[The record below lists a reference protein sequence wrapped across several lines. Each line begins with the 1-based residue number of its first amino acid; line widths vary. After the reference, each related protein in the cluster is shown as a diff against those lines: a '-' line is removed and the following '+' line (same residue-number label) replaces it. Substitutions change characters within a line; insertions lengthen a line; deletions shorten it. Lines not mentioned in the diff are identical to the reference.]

1 MKNETVVLLHGV
13 WMPSG
18 EMLFLKHR
26 FETEYSFDCEVF
38 AYPSVRGAFDQNAS
52 DLAKFLRSF
61 DAERVHLV
69 GHSLGGVMALR
80 MLATFLPD
88 SCGRVV
94 CLGSPL
100 CGSQAAARLSELRF
114 GKLILGET
122 LPQAALVEPA
132 SAWAADVVE
141 RYEVGV
147 IAGDVPAGIGRFLAK
162 FDEANDGTV
171 AVAETRLDGIRD
183 HIVLPVSH
191 SGMIL
196 SPTVADQTA
205 AFLQRGEFLRDG

>member
-1 MKNETVVLLHGV
+1 MKKETVVLLHGV
-13 WMPSG
+13 WMPAG

-26 FETEYSFDCEVF
+26 FEAEYDFDCEVF
-38 AYPSVRGAFDQNAS
+38 AYPSVRGELDQNAS
-52 DLAKFLRSF
+52 DLAEFLRSF

-80 MLATFLPD
+80 MLATTLPEV
-88 SCGRVV
+88 CGRVV

-122 LPQAALVEPA
+122 LPQAALLEPA
-132 SAWAADVVE
+132 SIWAADVVS

-162 FDEANDGTV
+162 FNEANDGTV

-196 SPTVADQTA
+196 SPTVADQAA
-205 AFLQRGEFLRDG
+205 AFLQRGEFLRDR

>member
-1 MKNETVVLLHGV
+1 MNNDKVILLHGV
-13 WMPSG
+13 WMPAG

-26 FETEYSFDCEVF
+26 FQSEYGFDCEVF
-38 AYPSVRGAFDQNAS
+38 SYPSVRGELDQNARN
-52 DLAKFLRSF
+52 LADFLASF
-61 DAERVHLV
+61 DAHRVHLV

-80 MLATFLPD
+80 MLAKTLPPAR
-88 SCGRVV
+88 GRVV

-100 CGSQAAARLSELRF
+100 CGSRAAARLSESKW
-114 GKLILGET
+114 GKAIMGES
-122 LPQAALVEPA
+122 LPQAALGEPA
-132 SAWAADVVE
+132 SVWAGDVVN

-171 AVAETRLDGIRD
+171 AVEETRLDGIKD

-196 SPTVADQTA
+196 SSSVADQAA
-205 AFLQRGEFLRDG
+205 AFLQRGTFLRDE